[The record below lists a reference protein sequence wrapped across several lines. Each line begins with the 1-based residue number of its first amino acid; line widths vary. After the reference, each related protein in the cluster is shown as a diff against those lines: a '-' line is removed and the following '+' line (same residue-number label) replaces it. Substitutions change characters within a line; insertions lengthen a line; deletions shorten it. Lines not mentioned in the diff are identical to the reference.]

1 MLTVPEHHLCTICWS
16 TGNGCY
22 ILVQIIYF
30 HYILWRSWEREFKIL
45 CKVLYRCSWLR
56 AGRCVAPMHFIVNI
70 RRHLWNETTIK
81 RCKLIQPN
89 SEQQEH
95 NCGWKAALD
104 LGWTPVDTA
113 HVLISRVITE
123 HFAKRHKPTQ
133 LFVITFSLCAT
144 ILTLDNKWRIN
155 MCTCVRGFPKSWAKF
170 PVKSPKTSSSVSVNF
185 SININKCF

>member
-1 MLTVPEHHLCTICWS
+1 MRLFLACRISCFFKLPDIKHCWLWVIPMLIVPEHNLCTICWS

-113 HVLISRVITE
+113 HVSCPHITSNY
-123 HFAKRHKPTQ
+123 R
-133 LFVITFSLCAT
+133 TFS
-144 ILTLDNKWRIN
+144 
-155 MCTCVRGFPKSWAKF
+155 PKDTNLRNYLSLHF
-170 PVKSPKTSSSVSVNF
+170 HYVLQF
-185 SININKCF
+185 

>member
-104 LGWTPVDTA
+104 PGWTPVDTA

-123 HFAKRHKPTQ
+123 HFRQKTQ
-133 LFVITFSLCAT
+133 TYAIICHYIFIMCYNFNTWQQMKNKYVYMCQGFSWT
-144 ILTLDNKWRIN
+144 N
-155 MCTCVRGFPKSWAKF
+155 FPLKSR
-170 PVKSPKTSSSVSVNF
+170 KTSSSVSLDF
-185 SININKCF
+185 SIQI